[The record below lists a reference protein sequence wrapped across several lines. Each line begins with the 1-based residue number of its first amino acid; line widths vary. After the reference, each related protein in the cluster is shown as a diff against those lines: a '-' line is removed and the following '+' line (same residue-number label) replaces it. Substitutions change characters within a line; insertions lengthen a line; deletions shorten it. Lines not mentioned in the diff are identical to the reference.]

1 MKTTTKILIGTG
13 AGLLL
18 LVFCFLGLVAYTG
31 RSAHEVYELDC
42 TALKRQPVGSV
53 KRLVAFSPNYRQ
65 SFFQL
70 TLRTLPAGEGEAYVE
85 YPAELASYVRIAA
98 QGDTL
103 QLNVLSLDSLLEA
116 RHAVRLSGVGAT
128 LYLPDGEL
136 EEAEAAGAMQLLME
150 RMSSRRPLLLRGD
163 GMVNLYDSCHFA
175 NLRRAGS
182 LSLFMS
188 DSRVDTLALDLS
200 EGSGWQMGGC
210 RIGVLDLSGDRQVE
224 CDLSG
229 TEVGRVRWHPQDG
242 DARLRV
248 NLGAAPASV
257 VYEK

>member
-13 AGLLL
+13 AGLL
-18 LVFCFLGLVAYTG
+18 FLGLCFLAVLAYTA
-31 RSAHEVYELDC
+31 RSAREVYELDH

-53 KRLVAFSPNYRQ
+53 KRLAAFSPDFHR

-70 TLRTLPAGEGEAYVE
+70 TLRPLPEGEREAYVE
-85 YPAELASYVRIAA
+85 YLAELEPYVRLNT

-103 QLNVLSLDSLLEA
+103 HLSVLSLDSLQEA
-116 RHAVRLSGVGAT
+116 RRAVHLSGVGAT
-128 LYLPDGEL
+128 LYLPDGQL
-136 EEAEAAGAMQLLME
+136 EEAEAAGAMLLLME
-150 RMSSRRPLLLRGD
+150 RMSSNRPLLLRGD
-163 GMVNLYDSCHFA
+163 GMVNLYDSCRFA
-175 NLRRAGS
+175 NLRRAGR
-182 LSLFMS
+182 LSLRMA
-188 DSRVDTLALDLS
+188 DSRVDTLALNLS

-210 RIGVLDLSGDRQVE
+210 RIGVLDLSGDRQVD

-229 TEVGRVRWHPQDG
+229 TEVGQVRWHPQDG

-248 NLGAAPASV
+248 TLGSTPASI